1 MLTYAY
7 LIKAKAKATEAKNLF
22 AGSLRNQ
29 IPEQNAKS
37 SIFSKITVLPSVV
50 APTIN
55 YLPAPTGLL
64 LTIFLRKA
72 PSMTH
77 GAIVTNW
84 PKTSALAA
92 KSSWR
97 R

>member
-7 LIKAKAKATEAKNLF
+7 LIKAKAKATEAKTCF

-29 IPEQNAKS
+29 IPVQNAKS
-37 SIFSKITVLPSVV
+37 SIFSKTTILPSVV

-55 YLPAPTGLL
+55 YLSAPTGLL

-72 PSMTH
+72 HLMTH

-84 PKTSALAA
+84 QKTS
-92 KSSWR
+92 KR
-97 R
+97 GN